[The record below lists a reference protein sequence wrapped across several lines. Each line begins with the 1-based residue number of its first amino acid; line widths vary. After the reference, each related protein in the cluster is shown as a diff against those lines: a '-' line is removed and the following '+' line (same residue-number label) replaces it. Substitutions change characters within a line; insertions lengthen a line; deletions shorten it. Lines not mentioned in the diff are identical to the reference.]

1 MSSSAASPP
10 PPSDPHPAPGPNIAE
25 PASSGSHASPSLP
38 SPPKPNLPVTTPPP
52 LDTSATTTTAA
63 APSAATRGLTI
74 AAPPSRKTSRA
85 NATGPSRNAPRGPN
99 ATATATATSA
109 APPRNSSGATAF
121 TPVVSRHPAVATAAD
136 AATAPTT
143 PLGAG
148 PPTRPEEYTPR
159 MGQEFGSEQEAYEFY
174 RYYGW
179 KVGFNVRKEYANRSK
194 KTGEITSRKF
204 ACSRE
209 GHRASHTSKGPVPDS
224 RTGCNAHLIVRRP
237 KPGAKLEV
245 YAFQPRHNHPLA
257 PSFVTCPFL
266 GTAAAPDAV
275 PPPDYPVNGGEPLG
289 VQNCAEGDNA
299 VTASAGEGGQ
309 RRPLRMRRQWEM
321 KYGEAGTLLN
331 YFQEQ
336 SQADPGFYYAVQ
348 LDVEDKVANVFW
360 ADARMVIDYSHFGD
374 VVAFDVVSRN
384 SISLRHFA
392 SFVGCNNLGEPIL
405 FALAL
410 MYDETAESFQW
421 LFETF
426 LHAMSQQAPRTFFSH
441 QDMVI
446 AKAVSLVMPG
456 TSHAICAWNLKHAA
470 TRILNHLGKGD
481 CSFIKEF
488 KACINEYEEEMEF
501 ITSWNAMINK
511 HNLCD
516 NVWLQ
521 KVFEEKEKW
530 AKPYVKGIFSAGMK
544 GTRFNDS
551 LHSEVR
557 DHLRAEVDIILFL
570 RHVQKVVNDRRHK
583 ELEIEYSSRL
593 KLPYFKIKAPVLLQA
608 SEVYATM
615 IFQLFQEEHEEF
627 QSAYIVNRDE
637 SGPCR
642 EYTVSV
648 IDKEKQFKVYGNPTE
663 QTVSCSCRK
672 FETKGFLCSHALKV
686 LDAMDIKYLP
696 DRYILK
702 RWTKYARCLTSLEA
716 PGQTFQTDKSLEFS
730 SRYQCMCQKYVRLVT
745 RASGCEESYRIL
757 DKFWLE
763 LGKKVDDILLK
774 QTSISTSMIQPDVE
788 NPMISLSSITDGTES
803 ENVLEKSSKARAK
816 ESKKGQKNKMQPRNC
831 IEKGLRKK
839 QKVLSEQPSV
849 MYSLADA
856 SARSGNATFQGLE
869 AHPNM
874 VPVGSQV
881 PACKSC
887 RGVDL
892 SNPMEPI
899 NYEGMHPGLS
909 PAFTQELDF
918 VTYHTSLASSNSP
931 QDQYNKHLGTKST
944 NSTNLHSSLT
954 GLIEMNIWL

>member
-1 MSSSAASPP
+1 
-10 PPSDPHPAPGPNIAE
+10 
-25 PASSGSHASPSLP
+25 
-38 SPPKPNLPVTTPPP
+38 
-52 LDTSATTTTAA
+52 
-63 APSAATRGLTI
+63 
-74 AAPPSRKTSRA
+74 
-85 NATGPSRNAPRGPN
+85 
-99 ATATATATSA
+99 
-109 APPRNSSGATAF
+109 
-121 TPVVSRHPAVATAAD
+121 
-136 AATAPTT
+136 
-143 PLGAG
+143 
-148 PPTRPEEYTPR
+148 

-179 KVGFNVRKEYANRSK
+179 KLGFNIRKEYANRSK

-209 GHRASHTSKGPVPDS
+209 GHRASHPTKGPVPDS

-257 PSFVTCPFL
+257 PCPFL

-289 VQNCAEGDNA
+289 VQSCAKGDNA
-299 VTASAGEGGQ
+299 VTASAGEVG
-309 RRPLRMRRQWEM
+309 RRPLRTRRQWEM

-360 ADARMVIDYSHFGD
+360 ADARMVIDYSQFGD

-384 SISLRHFA
+384 SINLRHFA
-392 SFVGCNNLGEPIL
+392 SFVGCNNLSEPIV

-421 LFETF
+421 LFKTF
-426 LHAMSQQAPRTFFSH
+426 LHAMSRKAPKTFFSH
-441 QDMVI
+441 QDTVI

-470 TRILNHLGKGD
+470 NRILNHLGKGD

-501 ITSWNAMINK
+501 VTSWNAMINK

-521 KVFEEKEKW
+521 NVFEEKEKW

-544 GTRFNDS
+544 GTRSNDS

-557 DHLRAEVDIILFL
+557 DHLRAEVDIILLL
-570 RHVQKVVNDRRHK
+570 RHIEKVINDRRHK

-593 KLPYFKIKAPVLLQA
+593 KLPYFKIKAPILTQA
-608 SEVYATM
+608 SETYATM

-637 SGPCR
+637 SGPCH
-642 EYTVSV
+642 EYTVSI

-702 RWTKYARCLTSLEA
+702 RWTKYARCLTSSEV
-716 PGQTFQTDKSLEFS
+716 PGQTFQTDDSLGFS

-745 RASGCEESYRIL
+745 RASECEESYRIL
-757 DKFWLE
+757 DKIWLE
-763 LGKKVDDILLK
+763 LGKKVDEVIQK
-774 QTSISTSMIQPDVE
+774 QTSISTSMAQPDVE
-788 NPMISLSSITDGTES
+788 NLMTSISSITDGIES

-816 ESKKGQKNKMQPRNC
+816 ESKKGQKSKTQPRNC

-849 MYSLADA
+849 MYSLSGACA
-856 SARSGNATFQGLE
+856 QSGNAMFQ
-869 AHPNM
+869 
-874 VPVGSQV
+874 
-881 PACKSC
+881 
-887 RGVDL
+887 GVDL
-892 SNPMEPI
+892 SNPIEPI
-899 NYEGMHPGLS
+899 NYEGMHPGLN
-909 PAFTQELDF
+909 PAFTQEQGF
-918 VTYHTSLASSNSP
+918 ITYHTSLASSNGS
-931 QDQYNKHLGTKST
+931 QNQ
-944 NSTNLHSSLT
+944 
-954 GLIEMNIWL
+954 GL

>member
-1 MSSSAASPP
+1 MSSPAAPP
-10 PPSDPHPAPGPNIAE
+10 PPPPPETHPAPVLSIAE
-25 PASSGSHASPSLP
+25 PDSSGSHASPSLS
-38 SPPKPNLPVTTPPP
+38 SPPKPNPPVTTLPPQ
-52 LDTSATTTTAA
+52 DTSATAAAAAAA
-63 APSAATRGLTI
+63 APSVATLGPNIST
-74 AAPPSRKTSRA
+74 PPSRKTSRA
-85 NATGPSRNAPRGPN
+85 SATAPFRNAPRGPN
-99 ATATATATSA
+99 ATATAA
-109 APPRNSSGATAF
+109 APPKNSSAAAAF
-121 TPVVSRHPAVATAAD
+121 TPVASRHPAPSTAA
-136 AATAPTT
+136 AAPAKPV
-143 PLGAG
+143 GAG
-148 PPTRPEEYTPR
+148 AGLGPAAAPTRPEEYTPR

-179 KVGFNVRKEYANRSK
+179 KLGFNVRKEYANRSK

-209 GHRASHTSKGPVPDS
+209 GYRASHHPSKGPVPDS

-257 PSFVTCPFL
+257 PCPFL

-275 PPPDYPVNGGEPLG
+275 PPLDYPVNRGEPLG

-299 VTASAGEGGQ
+299 ASVTVSAGEGRQ
-309 RRPLRMRRQWEM
+309 RRPLRTRRQWEM
-321 KYGEAGTLLN
+321 KYGEAGKLLN
-331 YFQEQ
+331 YFQDQ

-384 SISLRHFA
+384 SISLRHLA
-392 SFVGCNNLGEPIL
+392 SFVGCNNLGEPIV

-426 LHAMSQQAPRTFFSH
+426 LHAMSRQAPKTFFSH
-441 QDMVI
+441 QDAVI

-488 KACINEYEEEMEF
+488 KACISEYEEEMEF

-570 RHVQKVVNDRRHK
+570 RHIEKVINDRRHK

-593 KLPYFKIKAPVLLQA
+593 KLPYFKIKAPILTQA
-608 SEVYATM
+608 SEAYATM

-642 EYTVSV
+642 EYIISI
-648 IDKEKQFKVYGNPTE
+648 IDKEKQFKVYGNSTD
-663 QTVSCSCRK
+663 QTVSCSCGK

-702 RWTKYARCLTSLEA
+702 RWTKYARCLTSSE
-716 PGQTFQTDKSLEFS
+716 
-730 SRYQCMCQKYVRLVT
+730 V
-745 RASGCEESYRIL
+745 
-757 DKFWLE
+757 
-763 LGKKVDDILLK
+763 
-774 QTSISTSMIQPDVE
+774 PDG
-788 NPMISLSSITDGTES
+788 IES

-816 ESKKGQKNKMQPRNC
+816 ESKKGQKNKTQPRNC

-839 QKVLSEQPSV
+839 QKVLPEQQSV
-849 MYSLADA
+849 MYSLSDA
-856 SARSGNATFQGLE
+856 CAQSGDAMFQ
-869 AHPNM
+869 
-874 VPVGSQV
+874 
-881 PACKSC
+881 
-887 RGVDL
+887 GVDL
-892 SNPMEPI
+892 SNPIEPI
-899 NYEGMHPGLS
+899 NYDGMHPGS
-909 PAFTQELDF
+909 NPAFTQEQGF
-918 VTYHTSLASSNSP
+918 VTYHTSLASSNGP
-931 QDQYNKHLGTKST
+931 QNQ
-944 NSTNLHSSLT
+944 
-954 GLIEMNIWL
+954 GL